1 MDEQIINVLNDL
13 SNRFGIA
20 IDWSSQNVV
29 PYLQELAKRF
39 ITYNNVVA
47 IFWIVISVIII
58 VASLLIG
65 KFIIKSIK
73 NGKLDN
79 EIHSYE
85 KDDWIFSTRVIV
97 TVLVLL
103 FIIIIGANIIGVVK
117 NYIIPEVIIVNYIH
131 TLL

>member
-39 ITYNNVVA
+39 ITYNNAVA
-47 IFWIVISVIII
+47 IFWIVISVIIV

-65 KFIIKSIK
+65 RFIIKSIK

-97 TVLVLL
+97 TGLVLL
-103 FIIIIGANIIGVVK
+103 FIIIIGANIIGIVK
-117 NYIIPEVIIVNYIH
+117 NYIIPEVIIIDYIH